1 MSAATSPRA
10 PGPPRAEAP
19 QAVCLVRPRAGE
31 AFRFSAQSLSLPL
44 GLAYVAAT
52 LERAGHAVSVLD
64 AVGLAPGRR
73 QRYFHGYLVGLPDD
87 ELVARVTPGAA
98 VIGVSVLFT
107 HEWPAVVRL
116 LAALRRAR
124 PEALLV
130 IGGEHV
136 TAMPE
141 FCLLTSAA
149 DVAVLGEGEDT
160 LVELLA
166 ARRAGRPLAGVDG
179 IAFRDGGVAGGPTG
193 AATRVHVNPRRARRR
208 DVDALPRPAW
218 QHFDVAGYA
227 ARGLSGGVGAEL
239 VTLPILATRGCPYQC
254 TYCTNPNSWG
264 TEWIARDPVA
274 VVDEIEDG
282 LRRFGARNF
291 PFQDLTAI
299 LRRDWIL
306 RFCDE
311 LIARRLDV
319 RWQMPTGTRLEAVD
333 AEVAARLHASGMVG
347 MAFAP
352 ESGSAATRALIK
364 KRMSD
369 ARLLSAIEASA
380 GAGLNVALFVVL
392 GFPHDTRARL
402 AEELAFCDRAR
413 DAGATELSL
422 GFYMALPGTEL
433 FDALYDAGRVTLD
446 RAWFGHI
453 LQGTTL
459 WPSRSYCP
467 ALGRARLT
475 WWSLRMYARFSL
487 GRARVTRS
495 TTAAGEA
502 APPTPLGTWAK
513 LPAALRFAARSAWDS
528 LAVRLRPGWCSRRE
542 ERALFAG
549 WDALF
554 RDIRRQQLASGLVE
568 RAPADL
574 GELARRNVTTAVR
587 RAQGAAHEVAIT

>member
-1 MSAATSPRA
+1 MGDAADA
-10 PGPPRAEAP
+10 HDHGPGHALP
-19 QAVCLVRPRAGE
+19 QPVCLIRPRAGE

-44 GLAYVAAT
+44 GLAYLAAA
-52 LERAGHAVSVLD
+52 LEQAGHAVTVLD
-64 AVGLAPGRR
+64 AVGLAPDRR
-73 QRYFHGYLVGLPDD
+73 QRYFRGWLVGLPDD
-87 ELVARVTPGAA
+87 ELVVRLPADAPVL
-98 VIGVSVLFT
+98 GVSVLFT
-107 HEWPAVVRL
+107 HEWPAAVRL

-124 PEALLV
+124 PDALLV
-130 IGGEHV
+130 VGGEHV

-149 DVAVLGEGEDT
+149 DVAVLGEGEET

-166 ARRAGRPLAGVDG
+166 ARRAGRPLDGVPG
-179 IAFRDGGVAGGPTG
+179 LAFREPAPPGSLP
-193 AATRVHVNPRRARRR
+193 RVRVNPRRARRR
-208 DVDALPRPAW
+208 EVDALPRPAW
-218 QHFDVAGYA
+218 RHFDVAGYA
-227 ARGLSGGVGAEL
+227 ARGLSGSVGGAL

-264 TEWIARDPVA
+264 TEWVPRDPLA

-282 LRRFGARNF
+282 HRRYGARNF
-291 PFQDLTAI
+291 PFQDLTTV

-333 AEVAARLHASGMVG
+333 AEVAERLRRSGMVA

-352 ESGSAATRALIK
+352 ESGSAATRALVK

-369 ARLLSAIEASA
+369 ARLLAAMEAAA
-380 GAGLNVALFVVL
+380 GAGLNVAFFIVL

-402 AEELAFCDRAR
+402 SEELAFADRAR
-413 DAGATELSL
+413 DAGATELST

-433 FDALYDAGRVTLD
+433 FDALFDAGRVTLD
-446 RAWFGHI
+446 AGWFGHV

-467 ALGRARLT
+467 DLGRARQL
-475 WWSLRMYARFSL
+475 WWSLRLYARFFL
-487 GRARVTRS
+487 RRPRRAR
-495 TTAAGEA
+495 TTGAAPAAGA
-502 APPTPLGTWAK
+502 TGRWAK
-513 LPAALRFAARSAWDS
+513 LPAALRFAARSAWHS
-528 LAVRLRPGWCSRRE
+528 LEVRLRPGWCSRDE

-549 WDALF
+549 WDALA
-554 RDIRRQQLASGLVE
+554 REIRRQQLAGGSCA
-568 RAPADL
+568 RAPADF
-574 GELARRNVTTAVR
+574 GELARRNVVPGLR
-587 RAQGAAHEVAIT
+587 RAQGAARVVGAEGAAAGGG